1 MNTIILNIGLN
12 IGPDGVRGTVDVA
25 RVLTVLRVLKVVSA
39 RVRMSN
45 TEPTLVVHIEDR
57 ATNIVDDMDRIATFL
72 CTIAKQEAIAYT
84 IDGVGYM
91 VGPKAAEWGPFKPA
105 YFIAN

>member
-12 IGPDGVRGTVDVA
+12 IGPDAIRGTVDLSSLFKA
-25 RVLTVLRVLKVVSA
+25 LKVLNVTSA

-45 TEPTLVVHIEDR
+45 TEPTLVVHTEED
-57 ATNIVDDMDRIATFL
+57 ANNIVEDMDRIAGFL
-72 CTIAKQEAIAYT
+72 CHVAQQEAIAYT

-91 VGPKAAEWGPFKPA
+91 VGPKASEWGPFNA
-105 YFIAN
+105 SYFITE